1 MPTKKQTSKEDT
13 HFRVL
18 RFLDENPSISQ
29 RVIANELDISLGG
42 VNYCIKALISRG
54 FIKIRN
60 FNNNKDKLAYTYY
73 LTPKGIIEKSKL
85 TSQFLKRKMQEYE
98 ALKLEIESL
107 KNEIRKKET
116 DSNGTEW

>member
-107 KNEIRKKET
+107 KNEIRRKET